1 MKVILD
7 ECLPKRL
14 IYELPGHEAVTV
26 PMAGWSGIKNGEL
39 LRKIDGLHDAF
50 LTVDALVARPE
61 IVNMLRFRILILK
74 ARSNKFEDLRPL
86 IPKILAALP
95 DAKPGFITSIS

>member
-26 PMAGWSGIKNGEL
+26 PMVGWAGVKNGEL
-39 LRKIDGLHDAF
+39 LRKMDGHYDAF